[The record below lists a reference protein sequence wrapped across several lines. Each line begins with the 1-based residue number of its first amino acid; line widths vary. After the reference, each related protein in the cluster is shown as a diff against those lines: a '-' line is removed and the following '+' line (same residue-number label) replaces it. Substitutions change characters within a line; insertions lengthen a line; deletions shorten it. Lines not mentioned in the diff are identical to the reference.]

1 MTAIIGPVPD
11 QAGTALR
18 VPFHRVPID
27 EDDIA
32 AVTEAMRSGWL
43 STGPETAAFELEFAE
58 RLGVEH
64 AVALNS
70 GTAAMHLALE
80 ALGIGSGDEVV
91 VPAYTF
97 TATAEVAVYL
107 GARPV
112 LADVDAASLNLTA
125 ATLEPHLGPR
135 TRAVMPVHIAGVG
148 CVMRPIMDLARGHGL
163 AVVEDAAHAPPTR
176 CDAGAAGSIGD
187 AAAFSFYATKTLTTG
202 EGGMLVTRRDDVA
215 ARARSMS
222 LHGIDRVAYDRYR
235 AAGRWYYEVAD
246 FGFKYNLT
254 DIAAALGRSQL
265 RRVDGHRDLR
275 AAVAARYDE
284 AFSDQE
290 TLQVPHRS
298 GGDADSWHLYLLRL
312 HLDRLDCDRDR
323 IIDELTER
331 GVGTSVHF
339 IPLHLH
345 PAYRRRLGYR
355 PGDFPVA
362 EAEYR
367 RLISLPIW
375 PGMSG
380 DDVDAVIGAV
390 VDVVR
395 CHAR

>member
-1 MTAIIGPVPD
+1 MTAIIAPVPD

-43 STGPETAAFELEFAE
+43 TTGPVTAALEREFAQ
-58 RLGVEH
+58 RLQVEH

-80 ALGIGSGDEVV
+80 ALGIGPGDEVL

-112 LADVDAASLNLTA
+112 LVDVDAGSLNLTA
-125 ATLEPHLGPR
+125 SAIEPHLGPR
-135 TRAVMPVHIAGVG
+135 TRAVMPVHIAGAG
-148 CVMRPIMDLARGHGL
+148 CVMTPIMQLAAEQGL
-163 AVVEDAAHAPPTR
+163 AVVEDAAHALPTR
-176 CDAGAAGSIGD
+176 CDAGEAGTIGD
-187 AAAFSFYATKTLTTG
+187 AGAFSFYATKTMTTG
-202 EGGMLVTRRDDVA
+202 EGGMLVTHRDDVA
-215 ARARSMS
+215 ARARQMS
-222 LHGIDRVAYDRYR
+222 LHGIDRVAYDRYVT
-235 AAGRWYYEVAD
+235 AGRWYYQVAD

-254 DIAAALGRSQL
+254 DMAAALGRSQL
-265 RRVDGHRDLR
+265 RHVDAHRRMR

-284 AFSDQE
+284 AFGAQE
-290 TLQVPHRS
+290 ALQPPHRS
-298 GGDADSWHLYLLRL
+298 GADADSWHLYLLRL

-323 IIDELTER
+323 IIDELAER

-345 PAYRRRLGYR
+345 PAYQRQYGYR

-367 RLISLPIW
+367 RVISLPIW
-375 PGMSG
+375 PGMTPEDIDS
-380 DDVDAVIGAV
+380 VIGAV
-390 VDVVR
+390 VDVTGS
-395 CHAR
+395 HAR